1 MFSSCE
7 MRGPN
12 EISNSFQGMRY
23 NYRCEKKH
31 SLSED
36 LKTFFYN
43 YKRNVPRK
51 FNK

>member
-36 LKTFFYN
+36 LKTFFLQLQE
-43 YKRNVPRK
+43 KCAK
-51 FNK
+51 KI